1 MKQHIREQ
9 MLLLR
14 KQLNQDLKQKYDQ
27 AIVQKIRNDQ
37 AYQDAHVIGIYM
49 PMRYEINIL
58 DLLKDQKTF
67 VIPKVEKNDLKFYI
81 YNQHVS
87 LTPSTFGVL
96 EPKDDSHLFG
106 EQIDYM
112 IVPAL
117 AISKDMYRIGYGK
130 GFYDR
135 YLIKNRPKKVVGV
148 IYPFQYIESFKV
160 DEHDQAL
167 DQIFIGDL

>member
-1 MKQHIREQ
+1 MKQYIREQ

-14 KQLNQDLKQKYDQ
+14 KQLNQDLKLKYDQ
-27 AIVQKIRNDQ
+27 FIIKKIRNDQ
-37 AYQDAHVIGIYM
+37 AYKEAQVVGIYM
-49 PMRYEINIL
+49 PMRYEIDIL
-58 DLLKDQKTF
+58 ELLKDQKTF
-67 VIPKVEKNDLKFYI
+67 VIPKVETNDLKFYR
-81 YNQHVS
+81 YDRHV
-87 LTPSTFGVL
+87 LLAPSTFGVL
-96 EPKDDSHLFG
+96 EPKDNNYPFDQ
-106 EQIDYM
+106 QIDYM

-148 IYPFQYIESFKV
+148 VYPFQYIESFEV
-160 DEHDQAL
+160 DAHDQVL